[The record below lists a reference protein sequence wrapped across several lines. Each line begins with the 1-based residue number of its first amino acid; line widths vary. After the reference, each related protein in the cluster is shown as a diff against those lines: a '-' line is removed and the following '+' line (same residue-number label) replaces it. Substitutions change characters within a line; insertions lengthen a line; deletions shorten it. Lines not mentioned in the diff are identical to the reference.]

1 MMQAVRIEPR
11 IAAEQSYWLRF
22 FGRCGSMGGSR
33 NARWNSRRAEAPAAA
48 LRAAEA
54 LDSRLAEALTVAT
67 TLQREEFGA
76 VMAAQTAGAASGPEK
91 AIWRRA
97 RACSPVLAAL
107 LTAPPAEP
115 LRGRA
120 AEFFAEHFAERLPR
134 LSDYRMRP
142 TRLADFAT
150 GV

>member
-1 MMQAVRIEPR
+1 MMQMVRIEPR

-33 NARWNSRRAEAPAAA
+33 NAQWNSRRAEAPAAA
-48 LRAAEA
+48 LRAVEA
-54 LDSRLAEALTVAT
+54 LDSRLAEALTAAT
-67 TLQREEFGA
+67 TLQREEFVA
-76 VMAAQTAGAASGPEK
+76 VMAAQTAGAASEPEK
-91 AIWRRA
+91 ASWRRA

-107 LTAPPAEP
+107 TAQKAEP

-120 AEFFAEHFAERLPR
+120 AEIFVERLSELPV
-134 LSDYRMRP
+134 YRVRP

>member
-1 MMQAVRIEPR
+1 MMQMVRIEPR

-33 NARWNSRRAEAPAAA
+33 NAQWNSRRAEAPAAA
-48 LRAAEA
+48 LRAVEA
-54 LDSRLAEALTVAT
+54 LDSRLAEALTAAT
-67 TLQREEFGA
+67 TLQREEFVA

-97 RACSPVLAAL
+97 RAGSPVLAV
-107 LTAPPAEP
+107 LTAQKAEP

-120 AEFFAEHFAERLPR
+120 AEIFAEHFAERLPR